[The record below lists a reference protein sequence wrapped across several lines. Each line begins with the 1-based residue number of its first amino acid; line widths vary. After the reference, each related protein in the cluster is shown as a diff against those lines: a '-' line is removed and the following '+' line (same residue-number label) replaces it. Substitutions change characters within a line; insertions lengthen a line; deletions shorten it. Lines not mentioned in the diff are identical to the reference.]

1 MLRVAMAG
9 LLLSGLY
16 SDGAKRALAEDISG
30 GTVICA
36 GKTYRDV
43 TYATIEP
50 VGYTEVVRLWV
61 GTVTDATVHQHRSA
75 AKFTIVLN
83 TDIMCEMVD
92 VDLHV
97 RGEDD

>member
-1 MLRVAMAG
+1 MLRLAVAAM
-9 LLLSGLY
+9 LLGGLY
-16 SDGAKRALAEDISG
+16 SDAQRAVAEVIPG
-30 GTVICA
+30 GIVTCA

-61 GTVTDATVHQHRSA
+61 GEVTDATVRRHHSA
-75 AKFTIVLN
+75 ARFTIVLN
-83 TDIMCEMVD
+83 NDAICEMEE

-97 RGEDD
+97 HGEDD